1 MKVVHNIISGP
12 GLEVTIENQPYVSM
26 SNMSAGLVRYNGIS
40 GNWEVFD
47 GISWV
52 VMSQTVI
59 LKLDNETRE
68 LLAWAKNKKEQED
81 NITRLAEKNPM
92 VKDLVQQIKEKENQ
106 LLMVQNI
113 IQ

>member
-1 MKVVHNIISGP
+1 MKVVNNIISGP
-12 GLEVTIENQPYVSM
+12 GLEVTIEHQPYVSM
-26 SNMSAGLVRYNGIS
+26 SNMSAGLVRYNGNS
-40 GNWEVFD
+40 SHWEVFD
-47 GISWV
+47 GNSWV

-59 LKLDNETRE
+59 LRLDNETRE